1 MPEYTGRDH
10 VKAAF
15 KRTFTDRVPCYPII
29 GLGGVAWFGVKPR
42 DFLKD
47 PKVLAETIVHYHE
60 QFEPDIAVLMT
71 DLLMEAEA
79 IGTEVEFPEDTG
91 GQVRKYVLEDKTN
104 LSKLKVPDAKKD
116 ARFPYY
122 LGGLQRVMEVVKDA
136 PASANC
142 VGPWSIAGS
151 LRGLDTLILDTF
163 DDPDWVHELMK
174 FTTSVVKQV
183 TSAIKDA
190 GAGLG
195 FSEAACSCSVISPDV
210 YRTFVKPYHSDLV
223 NYFKERKAGLT
234 LHICGYVDPIM
245 EDLVDVGLAGLS
257 IDALS
262 SLEKMM
268 EIAQKN
274 VVVIGNVDV
283 KILAEG
289 TKEDVQREVRRC
301 IDTAAKYSAYI
312 LSTSCEVSPGTPIE
326 NVEYMMKV
334 AKEYGQYR
342 SLGIEV
348 PQA

>member
-29 GLGGVAWFGVKPR
+29 GLGGLAWFGVKPR
-42 DFLKD
+42 EFLKD
-47 PKVLAETIVHYHE
+47 PKTLAETTIRYYE
-60 QFEPDIAVLMT
+60 QFNPDIAVLMT

-91 GQVRKYVLEDKTN
+91 VQVRKYVLEDKAN
-104 LSKLKVPDAKKD
+104 LSKLKVPDVEKD

-122 LGGLQRVMEVVKDA
+122 LEGLQRVMDVIKDA
-136 PASANC
+136 PVSANC
-142 VGPWSIAGS
+142 VGPWSIAGN
-151 LRGLDTLILDTF
+151 LRALDTLILDTF

-174 FTTSVVKQV
+174 FTTEVVKQV
-183 TSAIKDA
+183 TSAIKDV

-195 FSEAACSCSVISPDV
+195 FSEAACSCSVISPAV
-210 YRTFVKPYHSDLV
+210 YKNFIKPYHSDLV

-234 LHICGYVDPIM
+234 LHICGYIDPIM
-245 EDLVDVGLAGLS
+245 EDLVEVGLAGLS
-257 IDALS
+257 IDAPS

-268 EIAQKN
+268 EIAQRR

-289 TKEDVQREVRRC
+289 KKEDVEREVKRC

-312 LSTSCEVSPGTPIE
+312 LSTSCEVSPGTPME
-326 NVEYMMKV
+326 NVENMMKV
-334 AKEYGQYR
+334 AKEYGQYKN
-342 SLGIEV
+342 LDIEV
-348 PQA
+348 PQP

>member
-29 GLGGVAWFGVKPR
+29 GLGGGAWFGVKPR

-91 GQVRKYVLEDKTN
+91 VQVRKYVLENKTN

-122 LGGLQRVMEVVKDA
+122 LEGLRRVMEVVKDA
-136 PASANC
+136 PVSANC

-210 YRTFVKPYHSDLV
+210 
-223 NYFKERKAGLT
+223 
-234 LHICGYVDPIM
+234 
-245 EDLVDVGLAGLS
+245 
-257 IDALS
+257 
-262 SLEKMM
+262 
-268 EIAQKN
+268 
-274 VVVIGNVDV
+274 
-283 KILAEG
+283 
-289 TKEDVQREVRRC
+289 
-301 IDTAAKYSAYI
+301 
-312 LSTSCEVSPGTPIE
+312 
-326 NVEYMMKV
+326 
-334 AKEYGQYR
+334 
-342 SLGIEV
+342 
-348 PQA
+348 